1 MTEKQT
7 EVDIC
12 ERVSPTNW
20 RLDRR
25 LDRRLLEAW
34 AEDMDTTISGLLQSC
49 VPNVPKLVKTILL
62 SSTGQSEN
70 SKYQDALT
78 ETIVVAARPVL
89 QTPAPIK
96 RAQDVFNTDRGV
108 FGRMWISKY
117 MIPGASSYPTAK
129 ESLDVRSAVELGI
142 MTLQPSQSNPC
153 PIPEQRE
160 VETEWTAY
168 RKGVS
173 HIATLPSISQAAL
186 YQEMMKEVSPSGP
199 TILYFHGGAHCLM
212 DPATHRWTTSTLAQH
227 SSGRILSVRY
237 RLSPQNIFPAALL
250 DALVA
255 YLSLLSPP
263 PNSYHSAVPS
273 SQIVLAGDSSG
284 AGLAASLLLLLLT
297 LSKQP
302 LPITF
307 NGEAITIASPPCAGL
322 ALTSPWLDV
331 SRCLPSCHSNT
342 RWDII
347 APPPFSPFAD
357 DELLPERAS
366 PDFPADDIWPTSPP
380 RAETYCAA
388 HMVAHPLVSPLAAKA
403 EHWAGAPPV
412 YLCVGWEGMQD
423 EVEVFARK
431 VHMGNQGG
439 NGRVV
444 CDGYEGMPHC
454 FGMFPWNRAGWK
466 AMRNWAGFCRAVVHL
481 DGEKSYIERDEKW
494 REHTETEDG
503 ERGIK
508 ARLTNPSWNG
518 VATWTS
524 SKTMTVK
531 TVKLEDLGLT
541 SIGSGY
547 IREISLTDEE
557 VDRRLQRAMRWRVK
571 LERKMVEE
579 YKTTRPA

>member
-1 MTEKQT
+1 M
-7 EVDIC
+7 DIT
-12 ERVSPTNW
+12 V
-20 RLDRR
+20 
-25 LDRRLLEAW
+25 
-34 AEDMDTTISGLLQSC
+34 SGLLQNC
-49 VPNVPKLVKTILL
+49 VPNVPKLVRTILL
-62 SSTGQSEN
+62 SSVGQSEN
-70 SKYQDALT
+70 SNHQDALT

-96 RAQDVFNTDRGV
+96 RAQDVFNTDHGV
-108 FGRMWISKY
+108 FGRMWVSKY
-117 MIPGASSYPTAK
+117 TIPGASNHPPAK
-129 ESLDVRSAVELGI
+129 ESLDVRSAVELAI
-142 MTLQPSQSNPC
+142 VTLQPSQSNPC

-173 HIATLPSISQAAL
+173 HITTLPKISPAEL
-186 YQEMMKEVSPSGP
+186 YREMMKEVSPNGP

-227 SSGRILSVRY
+227 SSGRVLSVRY
-237 RLSPQNIFPAALL
+237 RLSPQSIFPAALL

-263 PNSYHSAVPS
+263 PNAFHTAVPS

-297 LSKQP
+297 LSKQS

-307 NGEAITIASPPCAGL
+307 NGEAITIPSPPCAGL

-331 SRCLPSCHSNT
+331 SRCLPSCHSNI

-403 EHWAGAPPV
+403 EHWAWSAAGVP
-412 YLCVGWEGMQD
+412 LRGVGG
-423 EVEVFARK
+423 
-431 VHMGNQGG
+431 H
-439 NGRVV
+439 
-444 CDGYEGMPHC
+444 
-454 FGMFPWNRAGWK
+454 AG
-466 AMRNWAGFCRAVVHL
+466 
-481 DGEKSYIERDEKW
+481 
-494 REHTETEDG
+494 
-503 ERGIK
+503 
-508 ARLTNPSWNG
+508 
-518 VATWTS
+518 
-524 SKTMTVK
+524 
-531 TVKLEDLGLT
+531 
-541 SIGSGY
+541 
-547 IREISLTDEE
+547 
-557 VDRRLQRAMRWRVK
+557 
-571 LERKMVEE
+571 
-579 YKTTRPA
+579 